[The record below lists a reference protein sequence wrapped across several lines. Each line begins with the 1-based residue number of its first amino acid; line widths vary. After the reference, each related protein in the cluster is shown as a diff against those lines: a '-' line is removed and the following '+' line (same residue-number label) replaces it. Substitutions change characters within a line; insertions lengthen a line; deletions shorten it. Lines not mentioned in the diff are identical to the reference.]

1 METVVKLS
9 CNLKG
14 LKRSKSWRKNLSG
27 FFELDNGTP
36 LSDSQ
41 VRRIVEYGIKN
52 GYETERDIPGEEI
65 EKLLKDNNIKEES
78 KQLELFQ

>member
-9 CNLKG
+9 CNLRG

-27 FFELDNGTP
+27 FFELDNGTQ

-41 VRRIVEYGIKN
+41 VRHIVEYGIKN
-52 GYETERDIPGEEI
+52 GYETDSN
-65 EKLLKDNNIKEES
+65 LQ
-78 KQLELFQ
+78 KQRKWYCDTLAYYTRK

>member
-14 LKRSKSWRKNLSG
+14 LKRSKSWRKNLNG
-27 FFELDNGTP
+27 FFELDDGTP

-52 GYETERDIPGEEI
+52 GYETERDIPREEI
-65 EKLLKDNNIKEES
+65 EKLLDDNNVKEES

>member
-9 CNLKG
+9 CSLKG
-14 LKRSKSWRKNLSG
+14 LKRSKSWRKNLNG

-41 VRRIVEYGIKN
+41 VRHIVEYGIKN
-52 GYETERDIPGEEI
+52 GYETERDIPEEEI
-65 EKLLKDNNIKEES
+65 EKLLKDNDIKEEI
-78 KQLELFQ
+78 KQPDFF